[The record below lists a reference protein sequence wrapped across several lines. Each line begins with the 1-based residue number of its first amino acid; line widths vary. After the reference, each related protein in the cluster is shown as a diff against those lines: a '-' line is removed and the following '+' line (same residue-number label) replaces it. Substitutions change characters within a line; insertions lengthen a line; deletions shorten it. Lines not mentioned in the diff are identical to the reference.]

1 MASSQQNIIGALAP
15 FRPGDQLE
23 LPMPGVTYYPNHPLT
38 QQLNQACDENDLERF
53 RGLVAEWR
61 WAENPSP
68 PHGPRGYPMATIEPC
83 LYHAV
88 RSDRPAFVA
97 HLLNHGVRMCHLA
110 GWEAVEHRCS
120 TAMWDVFRENGKFD
134 INAPFERAKPPP
146 LASVLHDETLVRWFL
161 AHGADPNAES
171 EWGLSPFLKAVGH
184 APLCIVKL
192 LHEAGGSPA
201 MAVPFVCQPTPP
213 VPPPADPSIP
223 PRDERLQVL
232 RYVLDLG
239 ADPDVPK
246 WAHNRKGAG
255 SDFEWGSP
263 LNAALSGRR
272 IDLAEELLR
281 RGARTDIP
289 TFNIASRG
297 ETALELAARCA
308 PSLVP
313 LVEECRAREQ
323 GHIKGGK

>member
-1 MASSQQNIIGALAP
+1 MTSSQQNIIEALAP

-23 LPMPGVTYYPNHPLT
+23 LPMPSVTHYPNHPLI

-53 RGLVAEWR
+53 RDLLTEWR
-61 WAENPSP
+61 WAANPSP
-68 PHGPRGYPMATIEPC
+68 PRGPRGYPMATIEPC

-97 HLLNHGVRMCHLA
+97 HLLSHGFQMCHLA
-110 GWEAVEHRCS
+110 GWEAIEYRCS
-120 TAMWDVFRENGKFD
+120 TAMWDVFLENGKFD
-134 INAPFERAKPPP
+134 INAPFERVKPPP
-146 LASVLHDETLVRWFL
+146 LASALHDEIVVCWFL

-171 EWGLSPFLKAVGH
+171 EWGLTPFLKAVGH
-184 APLCIVKL
+184 APLSIVKL

-201 MAVPFVCQPTPP
+201 MAVAF
-213 VPPPADPSIP
+213 
-223 PRDERLQVL
+223 DERLQVL
-232 RYVLDLG
+232 RYLLDLG
-239 ADPDVPK
+239 ADPDIPK

-263 LNAALSGRR
+263 LNSALSGRR

-313 LVEECRAREQ
+313 LVEECRARERGCIQ
-323 GHIKGGK
+323 GEE